1 MNSSHSSSPAR
12 WAGVGCSDAAGAHE
26 AGFAAADQALHH
38 DDAQLLVVFCS
49 DSYDLT
55 ELLSG
60 INERSGGVPLIGCST
75 AGQISAGGPVDAS
88 VVVTAL
94 GGDFAVS
101 TSAAQVAGRVREAG
115 VDVAEAL
122 VDATDKPHEIVM
134 LLSDA
139 LAGDQQEII
148 RGAYGVLG
156 AGVPLVG
163 ACAGDDMK
171 MRATFQLHGDQVL
184 EGGVVAAS
192 VGSDAPFG
200 VGVRHGWCPIGEP
213 MLVTRS
219 GGNRVYELDDK
230 PALDVYLDRWN
241 APEEVRDDPAAFAD
255 WGMTRPLGLVRRS
268 NEYAARFVAGA
279 DFEERSLQ
287 MIAEVPQ
294 GGLAWLMEG
303 SRESVEEA
311 TDQACDAALAAL
323 GDDAPVA
330 LFAFDCAARRGVLGD
345 GIESEQERLAG
356 RAGGKALAGF
366 YSYGEI
372 ARTAGVAGFHNQ
384 TLVVLAVS

>member
-1 MNSSHSSSPAR
+1 MTSSDFSSPAR

-49 DSYDLT
+49 DSYDLN

-75 AGQISAGGPVDAS
+75 AGQISAGGPVDSS

-94 GGDFAVS
+94 GGDFTVS

-122 VDATDKPHEIVM
+122 VDASDKPHQIVM

-139 LAGDQQEII
+139 LAGDQQGII

-184 EGGVVAAS
+184 EGAVVAAA

-200 VGVRHGWCPIGEP
+200 VGVRHGWTQVGEP
-213 MLVTRS
+213 LLVTRS
-219 GGNRVYELDDK
+219 GGNRVYELDDR
-230 PALDVYLDRWN
+230 PALDVYLERWD
-241 APEEVRDDPAAFAD
+241 APDEVRNDPEAFA
-255 WGMTRPLGLVRRS
+255 GFCTTRPLGLVRRAS
-268 NEYAARFVAGA
+268 ECSARFVAGA

-287 MIAEVPQ
+287 MIAEVPE
-294 GGLAWLMEG
+294 GGLAWLLEG
-303 SRESVEEA
+303 SPESVVAA
-311 TDQACDAALAAL
+311 TDQACDAALEAL
-323 GDDAPVA
+323 GEETPLA

-345 GIESEQERLAG
+345 GIKGEQERLAG
-356 RAGGKALAGF
+356 YAGGKPLAGF

-372 ARTAGVAGFHNQ
+372 ARTSGVAGFHNQ

>member
-38 DDAQLLVVFCS
+38 EDARLLVVFCS
-49 DSYDLT
+49 DSYDLND
-55 ELLSG
+55 LLSG

-75 AGQISAGGPVDAS
+75 AGQISAGGPVDSS

-94 GGDFAVS
+94 GGDFTVS
-101 TSAAQVAGRVREAG
+101 TSAAQVKGRVREAG

-122 VDATDKPHEIVM
+122 VDTTDKPNQIVM

-184 EGGVVAAS
+184 EGGVVAAA

-200 VGVRHGWCPIGEP
+200 VGVRHGWSPVGEP

-241 APEEVRDDPAAFAD
+241 APDEVRNDPAKFAD

-268 NEYAARFVAGA
+268 NEYAVRFVAGA

-287 MIAEVPQ
+287 MIAEVPE

-303 SRESVEEA
+303 SPDSVQAA

-323 GDDAPVA
+323 GEETPLA

-345 GIESEQERLAG
+345 GIQTEQERLAVY
-356 RAGGKALAGF
+356 ADGKPLAGF

-372 ARTAGVAGFHNQ
+372 ARTSGVAGFHNQ